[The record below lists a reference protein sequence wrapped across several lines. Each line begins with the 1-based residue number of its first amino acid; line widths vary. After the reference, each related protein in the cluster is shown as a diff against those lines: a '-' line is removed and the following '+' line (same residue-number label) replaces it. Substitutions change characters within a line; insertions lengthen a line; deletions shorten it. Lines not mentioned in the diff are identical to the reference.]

1 VQAETATTVA
11 LLGDAAMI
19 VAGLLLGFWLRFR
32 SDFVPR
38 QDTWWTS
45 GDTAGVWLDDY
56 AGLIGFGALMLV
68 VTFLYLGLY
77 RVQNLLRFRRVS
89 AIVSRSLVFWLV
101 AYLGLSLVLKF
112 EPSIS
117 RIYVASSALATA
129 ATVLSWRAFFHR
141 LLSVETFARHLR
153 QRVLFVGWT
162 TEAARLTEVIHADAS
177 HPYDIVGCLPA
188 PGGHYQFPP
197 ATLVRQLGDYEE
209 LPATLRRERVDLV
222 ILADLDIPTGE
233 IIGLTNLC
241 DRELIQFKVIP
252 SYFQI
257 LVSGL
262 QLETISGVPILGVT
276 QLPLDRL
283 GNRVLKRTVDIVGA
297 LVGLLGGV
305 PIMLFL
311 GIMIYLES
319 PGAVLF
325 RQERVGR
332 LGRRFP
338 MLKLRSMRLGSDKS
352 DHLSQSTLRDDP
364 RLLRIGA
371 FMRKWNLDEVPQFW
385 NVLLG
390 DMSLVGPRPERTF
403 HSERLSFEIPHYNAR
418 YACKPGIT
426 GWAQVNGLRGE
437 GDLTERVRY
446 DLYYLETTSK
456 TGASGWTSRSCSRRS
471 SAGRMRIEPELRTRR
486 AGLTQRRSR
495 AAAWRLGVSS
505 VCETGL

>member
-283 GNRVLKRTVDIVGA
+283 GNRVLKRTVDIVGGI
-297 LVGLLGGV
+297 VGLLLSV
-305 PIMLFL
+305 PFIAVCGML
-311 GIMIYLES
+311 IYLES
-319 PGAVLF
+319 PGPIFYHQV
-325 RQERVGR
+325 RT
-332 LGRRFP
+332 GRRGQSFKII
-338 MLKLRSMRLGSDKS
+338 KLRSMKLDAESKGGAQWAKKN
-352 DHLSQSTLRDDP
+352 DD
-364 RLLRIGA
+364 RRLRIGA
-371 FMRKWNLDEVPQFW
+371 FMRETNIDEVPQFW
-385 NVLLG
+385 NVLKG
-390 DMSLVGPRPERTF
+390 DMSLVGPRPERPELISNF
-403 HSERLSFEIPHYNAR
+403 QYQIPHYNAR
-418 YACKPGIT
+418 LMSKPGIT
-426 GWAQVNGLRGE
+426 GWAQVNGLRGDT
-437 GDLTERVRY
+437 DLTERVRY
-446 DLYYLETTSK
+446 DLYYLENWSLWLDFQIMFQTFI
-456 TGASGWTSRSCSRRS
+456 SRKN
-471 SAGRMRIEPELRTRR
+471 AY
-486 AGLTQRRSR
+486 
-495 AAAWRLGVSS
+495 
-505 VCETGL
+505 